1 MQNEKNKLP
10 IRWILR
16 LAIIALAS
24 YVTGLSFW
32 WCFLAFIGILFLIEF
47 AKNMIIVILGIVIVI
62 GISLAMFF
70 GLITL

>member
-1 MQNEKNKLP
+1 MQNERNKLL
-10 IRWILR
+10 IRWIFR

-32 WCFLAFIGILFLIEF
+32 WCFLAFIGILSLIEF
-47 AKNMIIVILGIVIVI
+47 AKNMIVVILGIVIVV

>member
-1 MQNEKNKLP
+1 MQNEKNNLP
-10 IRWILR
+10 IRWIFR

-32 WCFLAFIGILFLIEF
+32 WCLLAFIGILFLIDF

-70 GLITL
+70 GLIAL

>member
-1 MQNEKNKLP
+1 MQNERNKLL
-10 IRWILR
+10 IKWIFR

-47 AKNMIIVILGIVIVI
+47 AKNMIVVILGIIIVI

-70 GLITL
+70 GLIAL